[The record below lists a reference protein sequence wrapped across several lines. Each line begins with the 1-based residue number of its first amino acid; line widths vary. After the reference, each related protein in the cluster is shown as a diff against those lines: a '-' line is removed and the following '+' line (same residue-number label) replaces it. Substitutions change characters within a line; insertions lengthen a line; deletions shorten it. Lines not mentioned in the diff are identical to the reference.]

1 MPKYTVKGSQTLFD
15 IALHLYGTIE
25 GLFDL
30 LISNP
35 ELSMMSNLVAGQ
47 ELEYHDEFVI
57 NQGIV
62 NKFAENNQII
72 INGER
77 NVYHKPISEE
87 LVVIIK
93 APEDLDMIEFTI
105 SGEGS
110 MFVDWGDNSE
120 IEEVLL
126 SHTQT
131 LISHYF
137 DNVVDERRIRIYG
150 NFTIQRL
157 DFSRLKGHTYLLRP
171 LTVDEFVCQSNDNTL
186 QSLFLFE
193 GTYFVDLSKMLISD
207 LSPIYDMS
215 LMELDLRKARFQEPH
230 ILSDYLIYISENYG
244 TRRACKV
251 YLDSAPSEA
260 GMAAIRKIISEPEW
274 NTPDKWEF
282 HINDTIYTAT
292 DGTNTD
298 GNI

>member
-1 MPKYTVKGSQTLFD
+1 
-15 IALHLYGTIE
+15 
-25 GLFDL
+25 
-30 LISNP
+30 
-35 ELSMMSNLVAGQ
+35 
-47 ELEYHDEFVI
+47 
-57 NQGIV
+57 
-62 NKFAENNQII
+62 
-72 INGER
+72 
-77 NVYHKPISEE
+77 
-87 LVVIIK
+87 
-93 APEDLDMIEFTI
+93 
-105 SGEGS
+105 
-110 MFVDWGDNSE
+110 
-120 IEEVLL
+120 
-126 SHTQT
+126 
-131 LISHYF
+131 
-137 DNVVDERRIRIYG
+137 
-150 NFTIQRL
+150 
-157 DFSRLKGHTYLLRP
+157 
-171 LTVDEFVCQSNDNTL
+171 
-186 QSLFLFE
+186 
-193 GTYFVDLSKMLISD
+193 MLISD